1 MHFETKAIHIGEEP
15 IFENDAKDTVSGDVV
30 AAIHLSSTF
39 ARANVDLPTNGYEY
53 SRSLNPTRAAL
64 EKRLA
69 ALENAQFGLAFAS
82 GMAAETTLLLALLKS
97 NDHVIAFDDLYGGSK
112 RLFNKVFLER
122 FNVQFSFVDARKIE
136 LIEKAITSQTKIIWI
151 ESPTNPLLKLC
162 DIKKIADLAKKHN
175 LLLVIDNTFM
185 SPYFQQPLTLGAN
198 IVVHSTTKYING
210 HSDSVGG
217 AIMLNDEKLFQQ
229 LQYTQNATGAIL
241 SPFDSYLVL
250 RGTKTLGL
258 RMQQHEKNAIKI
270 SHFLEHHPKISKVI
284 YPGLPSHPDYELGTK
299 QMTGFGGMISFELKG
314 DISHAKKFIENLK
327 YFAVAESLGG
337 VESLIEIPAIM
348 THASVPKEI
357 RDEIGLT
364 ETLIRMSVGIEH
376 ADDLIGDLENALN
389 DI

>member
-1 MHFETKAIHIGEEP
+1 MHFETRAIHIGEEP
-15 IFENDAKDTVSGDVV
+15 IFENDAKDKISGDVV

-39 ARANVDLPTNGYEY
+39 ARANVDMPTNGYEY

-82 GMAAETTLLLALLKS
+82 GMAAETTLLLALMKA
-97 NDHVIAFDDLYGGSK
+97 NDHIIAFDDLYGGTK

-122 FNVQFSFVDARKIE
+122 FNLHFSFVDARKSE
-136 LIEKAITSQTKIIWI
+136 FIEKAIHSETKMIWI

-162 DIKKIADLAKKHN
+162 DIKKMADLAKKHK

-185 SPYFQQPLTLGAN
+185 SPYFQQPLALGAD
-198 IVVHSTTKYING
+198 IVLHSTTKYING

-217 AIMLNDEKLFQQ
+217 AMMLNDKKLFDQ

-258 RMQQHEKNAIKI
+258 RMRQHEKNAIKI
-270 SHFLEHHPKISKVI
+270 SHFLEKHAKIAKVI
-284 YPGLPSHPDYELGTK
+284 YPGLASHPDHALAKK

-314 DISHAKKFIENLK
+314 DVTHAKKFIENLK
-327 YFAVAESLGG
+327 FFAVAESLGG

-348 THASVPKEI
+348 THASVPKEV

-364 ETLIRMSVGIEH
+364 ETLIRVSVGIEH
-376 ADDLIGDLENALN
+376 VDDLIQDLENALKYC
-389 DI
+389 